1 MYSNY
6 LYTEL
11 ADWWPLLSDPADYA
25 EEAGIY
31 RDAFLSHCHPAPTTM
46 LELGSGG
53 GNNASHLKR
62 SFKLTLVDRSPGM
75 LAVSRKL
82 NPECTHIQGDMRA
95 VRLGREFDAVFIH
108 DAIAYMST
116 RADLRQAL
124 ATAYVHCRF
133 GGAALFV
140 PDYTVENFKPYT
152 DHGGHDLGGRGLRY
166 LGWVIDHDPNDEMY
180 SSYMIYLMREGSTLR
195 QSPVDEHRLGIFPEQ
210 VWLNLIRETGFE
222 PLKLPYDHSDFEK
235 GTHFMFMGLKKL

>member
-1 MYSNY
+1 MDSNF

-11 ADWWPLLSDPADYA
+11 AAWWPLLSDPADYA

-31 RDAFLSHCHPAPTTM
+31 KHAFLSHCHPPPITL

-53 GNNASHLKR
+53 GNNASHLKQA
-62 SFKLTLVDRSPGM
+62 FKLTLVDRSLEM
-75 LAVSRKL
+75 LDVSRKL
-82 NPECTHIQGDMRA
+82 NPECAHIQGDMRT
-95 VRLGREFDAVFIH
+95 VRLGREFDLVFIH

-124 ATAYVHCRF
+124 TTAYVHCRS

-140 PDYTVENFKPYT
+140 PDYTVENFKPYA
-152 DHGGHDLGGRGLRY
+152 DHGGHDLGDRGLRY
-166 LGWVIDHDPNDEMY
+166 LEWVIDPDPSDEMY
-180 SSYMIYLMREGSTLR
+180 ISNMVYLMREGSTLR
-195 QSPVDEHRLGIFPEQ
+195 QSPVDEHRLGLFPEQ
-210 VWLNLIRETGFE
+210 VWLDLIQEVGFN

-235 GTHFMFMGLKKL
+235 GTHFMFMGLKKQ